1 MVPEITATQKELD
14 YFFAARR
21 RGHEASDATIAVST
35 VFRGFDIQTR
45 LVGHS
50 ALYRMVLTH

>member
-1 MVPEITATQKELD
+1 MIIGC
-14 YFFAARR
+14 
-21 RGHEASDATIAVST
+21 GHTNALRTCVIIAVIT
-35 VFRGFDIQTR
+35 VVSGFAIQTR